1 MENGYARAEASKLP
15 GVGAYRESRSLTE
28 ALDNVLGAT
37 RRRWNKARGHVGPAT
52 VESADSA
59 KLREAFHV
67 FVEAADRLE
76 GTYSSLRSRVE
87 ELSSQLALA
96 NGELTRQLQ
105 DKQSLA
111 ERQAAL
117 LAALPAGVLVVDT
130 TGLVREANAV
140 ALELFGLDLVGK
152 HWHIVK
158 ASFTSAGTPFEWLTN
173 EGCPRR
179 LNVQEVTDERGGRIV
194 LLNDITEAH
203 AARVLQERNER
214 LATMGEMTA
223 RVAHQL
229 RTPLAT
235 AMLYASQLERGDLTQ
250 AERAGLGDRILSR
263 LRSLERVSR
272 EMLRFVRGERAN
284 EQSIEV
290 SALLSEAAQ
299 VMEPL
304 MAARGIA
311 FVCED
316 HTAGAILL
324 GDRRGL
330 AAALLSLL
338 ENAAQATSQGGK
350 VRICGMA
357 NSLHVRIQVSDS
369 GSGIAHDV
377 LPHLFE
383 PFYSTRVDG
392 TGLGLAIVKSV
403 VEAHGGSIDVD
414 SSEHTGTSFT
424 ITLPC
429 SNEARPAAVSA
440 SACSRDGCAG
450 AVDRP
455 LNREAA

>member
-76 GTYSSLRSRVE
+76 GTYASLRSRVE
-87 ELSSQLALA
+87 ELSDQLAHA

-105 DKQSLA
+105 DKQSLV
-111 ERQAAL
+111 ERQSAL

-130 TGLVREANAV
+130 HGIVREANAV
-140 ALELFGLDLVGK
+140 ALELLGPDSVGE
-152 HWHIVK
+152 HWQSVK
-158 ASFTSAGTPFEWLTN
+158 TSLTRAGTPFEWLTG
-173 EGCPRR
+173 EDSPRR
-179 LNVQEVTDERGGRIV
+179 LNVQDVLDERGERIV
-194 LLNDITEAH
+194 LLNDITAAH
-203 AARVLQERNER
+203 AARVMQERNER

-235 AMLYASQLERGDLTQ
+235 AMLYASQLERSDLTG

-272 EMLRFVRGERAN
+272 EMLRFVRGEQAA
-284 EQSIEV
+284 EQTIEV

-304 MAARGIA
+304 MAVRGIA

-316 HTAGAILL
+316 HTAGAILR

-338 ENAAQATSQGGK
+338 ENAAQATNQGGK
-350 VRICGMA
+350 VRICAMA

-369 GSGIAHDV
+369 GSGIADDA

-414 SSEHTGTSFT
+414 SSEHAGTSFT

-429 SNEARPAAVSA
+429 STEARPVAALAPAHSL
-440 SACSRDGCAG
+440 DGHQDVA
-450 AVDRP
+450 ARVLD
-455 LNREAA
+455 REAA

>member
-1 MENGYARAEASKLP
+1 MENGYARAGANKLP
-15 GVGAYRESRSLTE
+15 GVGAYRESRSLIE
-28 ALDNVLGAT
+28 ALDKVLAAT
-37 RRRWNKARGHVGPAT
+37 RRRWNKAREQAAPGP
-52 VESADSA
+52 VESVDSA

-67 FVEAADRLE
+67 FIEAADRLE

-87 ELSSQLALA
+87 ELSDQLAQA

-105 DKQSLA
+105 DKQSLV
-111 ERQAAL
+111 ERQTAL
-117 LAALPAGVLVVDT
+117 LAALPAGVLVVDMN
-130 TGLVREANAV
+130 GVVRAANAV
-140 ALELFGLDLVGK
+140 ALELLAPDLVGK
-152 HWHIVK
+152 HWQSVK
-158 ASFTSAGTPFEWLTN
+158 SCLTRAGTPFEWLTS
-173 EGCPRR
+173 GARPRR
-179 LNVQEVTDERGGRIV
+179 LSVQDVLDECGERIV
-194 LLNDITEAH
+194 LLNDITQAH
-203 AARVLQERNER
+203 AARVIQERNER

-235 AMLYASQLERGDLTQ
+235 AMLYASQLERSDLTQ
-250 AERAGLGDRILSR
+250 AERAGLGDRIISR

-304 MAARGIA
+304 MAVRGIA

-338 ENAAQATSQGGK
+338 ENAAQATNQGGK

-369 GSGIAHDV
+369 GSGIAHDA

-383 PFYSTRVDG
+383 PFYSTRADG

-403 VEAHGGSIDVD
+403 VEAHGGRIDVD
-414 SSEHTGTSFT
+414 SSEHAGTSFT
-424 ITLPC
+424 LTLPC
-429 SNEARPAAVSA
+429 STEPRPVAA
-440 SACSRDGCAG
+440 SAPACPLDGHEDA
-450 AVDRP
+450 AARVMD
-455 LNREAA
+455 REAA